1 MAQTFQNSGTVLST
15 GIFFTVIIAGLAG
28 SLPARLLHGLTAHG
42 VPGTAAARVASL
54 PPVSV
59 LFASLLGYNPVR
71 TLLGPVL
78 GHLPLAQAAFL
89 TSRGFFPTL
98 ISPAFAHG
106 LSAAFGFAAGGCLI
120 AALASL
126 LRGGR
131 YVYGE
136 SAGITRPPGEGTAA
150 GVASPGSRR

>member
-1 MAQTFQNSGTVLST
+1 MLSIGT
-15 GIFFTVIIAGLAG
+15 FFTLIIAGLAG

-42 VPGTAAARVASL
+42 VPGATAARVASL
-54 PPVSV
+54 PPVPV

-78 GHLPLAQAAFL
+78 AHLHPAQAAFL

-106 LSAAFGFAAGGCLI
+106 LSAAFGSAA
-120 AALASL
+120 ATY
-126 LRGGR
+126 R
-131 YVYGE
+131 
-136 SAGITRPPGEGTAA
+136 
-150 GVASPGSRR
+150 SPLWRR

>member
-1 MAQTFQNSGTVLST
+1 MLSI
-15 GIFFTVIIAGLAG
+15 GIFFTLIIAGLEG

-42 VPGTAAARVASL
+42 VPA
-54 PPVSV
+54 PPRRGWHPCFRSRCCS
-59 LFASLLGYNPVR
+59 ASLLGYNPVR

-78 GHLPLAQAAFL
+78 AHLHPAQASFL
-89 TSRGFFPTL
+89 TSYGFFPTL
-98 ISPAFAHG
+98 ISLTFAQG
-106 LSAAFGFAAGGCLI
+106 LSAAFGFAAVVCLI

-136 SAGITRPPGEGTAA
+136 SACLAGPPGEGTAA
-150 GVASPGSRR
+150 DSASPASRR

>member
-1 MAQTFQNSGTVLST
+1 VSI
-15 GIFFTVIIAGLAG
+15 GIFFTLIIVGLEE
-28 SLPARLLHGLTAHG
+28 SLHASLLHGLAAHG
-42 VPGTAAARVASL
+42 YPGRAAARVASL

-59 LFASLLGYNPVR
+59 LFASLL
-71 TLLGPVL
+71 
-78 GHLPLAQAAFL
+78 

-98 ISPAFAHG
+98 ISPAFAQG
-106 LSAAFGFAAGGCLI
+106 LSAAFGFAVAACLV

-136 SAGITRPPGEGTAA
+136 PAGTAGPPGCTRASVLYATTDGGARRTLRASGTTAA
-150 GVASPGSRR
+150 

>member
-1 MAQTFQNSGTVLST
+1 MARTLPSAACVEPVSANVL
-15 GIFFTVIIAGLAG
+15 AH
-28 SLPARLLHGLTAHG
+28 RLQL
-42 VPGTAAARVASL
+42 AARVASL
-54 PPVSV
+54 PPASV
-59 LFASLLGYNPVR
+59 LFASLLGYNPVH

-78 GHLPLAQAAFL
+78 GHLPPARAAFL

-98 ISPAFAHG
+98 ISPALAQG
-106 LSAAFGFAAGGCLI
+106 LSAAFGFAVAACLV

-136 SAGITRPPGEGTAA
+136 PAGTAGPPGEGTAT
-150 GVASPGSRR
+150 GSASPALRR